1 MYKSTSRL
9 LTGAVAVIGVAV
21 TAGTAFTASN
31 TIADQSAGQGVAPVS
46 GYTITD
52 VEYITDI
59 DGAANNTNASTVVEV
74 QFDIVR
80 DVTTLY
86 ATVADV
92 NARVFVHLR
101 SDTATDGNWATC
113 TVTAGQATCALTGA
127 QRVLIDDVDDISVVA
142 YDIDPTP

>member
-1 MYKSTSRL
+1 MYKSTRRL

-31 TIADQSAGQGVAPVS
+31 TLADQSAGQGVAPVS

-52 VEYITDI
+52 VEYLTDV
-59 DGAANNTNASTVVEV
+59 DSANVNTNASTVVEV

-86 ATVADV
+86 ASVADV
-92 NARVFVHLR
+92 NARVFVQLR
-101 SDTATDGNWATC
+101 SDTASDGNWATC
-113 TVTAGQATCALTGA
+113 TVTAGEATCTLTGA

>member
-1 MYKSTSRL
+1 MYKSTRRL

-31 TIADQSAGQGVAPVS
+31 TLDDQSAGQGVAPVS

-52 VEYITDI
+52 VEYLTDV
-59 DGAANNTNASTVVEV
+59 DSANVNTNASTVVEV

-86 ATVADV
+86 NTVADV
-92 NARVFVHLR
+92 NARVFVQLR

-113 TVTAGQATCALTGA
+113 TVTAGEATCALTGA

>member
-1 MYKSTSRL
+1 MYKSTRRL

-92 NARVFVHLR
+92 NARVFVQLR